1 MNMKKVL
8 VINGSRNYVS
18 KGYKIISKIQKG
30 LDSNKFEMVL
40 FDPNKLQLEFC
51 RGCKNCFNTG
61 KCPLDLKDSGK
72 LLKDSMIEADFIIF
86 LSPVYAHN
94 VSGDIKNIIDRL
106 SYWLHLFPLLGKPG
120 IIVTTT
126 DTNGHKPVEEY
137 LEHTVCLWGIDII
150 LKENFY
156 NTYSQQNIESRIEK
170 IVNVINQMNFSKMP
184 HFTSYQEAAFQNY
197 KFAFSLNKETEEH
210 RYWEENGLF
219 CADSM
224 EELYKLRIISI
235 IFNSIISGGST
246 VYPLIIALLGYN
258 MVNLSLVSMGTVVAF
273 LSLVQLF
280 VQPLLNLLTT
290 MAQFIMLKLY
300 LKRINEILAIDDA

>member
-106 SYWLHLFPLLGKPG
+106 SY
-120 IIVTTT
+120 
-126 DTNGHKPVEEY
+126 

-224 EELYKLRIISI
+224 EELYKLRIMQKK
-235 IFNSIISGGST
+235 
-246 VYPLIIALLGYN
+246 A
-258 MVNLSLVSMGTVVAF
+258 
-273 LSLVQLF
+273 
-280 VQPLLNLLTT
+280 
-290 MAQFIMLKLY
+290 
-300 LKRINEILAIDDA
+300 EAIEKV

>member
-94 VSGDIKNIIDRL
+94 VSGDIKNINGRL

-120 IIVTTT
+120 IICNDNRILMDISLLKNIWSIQYVF
-126 DTNGHKPVEEY
+126 GGRYYIKRKFLQYIQPA
-137 LEHTVCLWGIDII
+137 EH
-150 LKENFY
+150 
-156 NTYSQQNIESRIEK
+156 
-170 IVNVINQMNFSKMP
+170 
-184 HFTSYQEAAFQNY
+184 
-197 KFAFSLNKETEEH
+197 
-210 RYWEENGLF
+210 
-219 CADSM
+219 
-224 EELYKLRIISI
+224 
-235 IFNSIISGGST
+235 
-246 VYPLIIALLGYN
+246 
-258 MVNLSLVSMGTVVAF
+258 
-273 LSLVQLF
+273 
-280 VQPLLNLLTT
+280 
-290 MAQFIMLKLY
+290 
-300 LKRINEILAIDDA
+300 

>member
-210 RYWEENGLF
+210 RYW
-219 CADSM
+219 
-224 EELYKLRIISI
+224 
-235 IFNSIISGGST
+235 
-246 VYPLIIALLGYN
+246 
-258 MVNLSLVSMGTVVAF
+258 
-273 LSLVQLF
+273 
-280 VQPLLNLLTT
+280 
-290 MAQFIMLKLY
+290 
-300 LKRINEILAIDDA
+300 

>member
-94 VSGDIKNIIDRL
+94 VSGDIKNIIDI
-106 SYWLHLFPLLGKPG
+106 G
-120 IIVTTT
+120 
-126 DTNGHKPVEEY
+126 
-137 LEHTVCLWGIDII
+137 C
-150 LKENFY
+150 
-156 NTYSQQNIESRIEK
+156 TYFR
-170 IVNVINQMNFSKMP
+170 
-184 HFTSYQEAAFQNY
+184 
-197 KFAFSLNKETEEH
+197 
-210 RYWEENGLF
+210 
-219 CADSM
+219 C
-224 EELYKLRIISI
+224 
-235 IFNSIISGGST
+235 
-246 VYPLIIALLGYN
+246 
-258 MVNLSLVSMGTVVAF
+258 
-273 LSLVQLF
+273 
-280 VQPLLNLLTT
+280 
-290 MAQFIMLKLY
+290 
-300 LKRINEILAIDDA
+300 

>member
-106 SYWLHLFPLLGKPG
+106 SYWLHLFPLLHYSALLAGVV
-120 IIVTTT
+120 IAISLFFVF
-126 DTNGHKPVEEY
+126 
-137 LEHTVCLWGIDII
+137 ISI
-150 LKENFY
+150 LNTKIMFNMNAKELILQ
-156 NTYSQQNIESRIEK
+156 SKVQ
-170 IVNVINQMNFSKMP
+170 NVIVEFFEGVETIKSLKIEEKFGEKWKDTFFEQQDIN
-184 HFTSYQEAAFQNY
+184 YQ
-197 KFAFSLNKETEEH
+197 KNK
-210 RYWEENGLF
+210 
-219 CADSM
+219 
-224 EELYKLRIISI
+224 ISI

-246 VYPLIIALLGYN
+246 VYR
-258 MVNLSLVSMGTVVAF
+258 
-273 LSLVQLF
+273 
-280 VQPLLNLLTT
+280 
-290 MAQFIMLKLY
+290 
-300 LKRINEILAIDDA
+300 KRQIKQCIEK

>member
-150 LKENFY
+150 LKE
-156 NTYSQQNIESRIEK
+156 
-170 IVNVINQMNFSKMP
+170 
-184 HFTSYQEAAFQNY
+184 
-197 KFAFSLNKETEEH
+197 KFLQYIQPAEH
-210 RYWEENGLF
+210 
-219 CADSM
+219 
-224 EELYKLRIISI
+224 
-235 IFNSIISGGST
+235 
-246 VYPLIIALLGYN
+246 
-258 MVNLSLVSMGTVVAF
+258 
-273 LSLVQLF
+273 
-280 VQPLLNLLTT
+280 
-290 MAQFIMLKLY
+290 
-300 LKRINEILAIDDA
+300 

>member
-86 LSPVYAHN
+86 LSPVYEHN

-224 EELYKLRIISI
+224 EELYKLRIMQKK
-235 IFNSIISGGST
+235 
-246 VYPLIIALLGYN
+246 A
-258 MVNLSLVSMGTVVAF
+258 
-273 LSLVQLF
+273 
-280 VQPLLNLLTT
+280 
-290 MAQFIMLKLY
+290 
-300 LKRINEILAIDDA
+300 EAIEKV

>member
-94 VSGDIKNIIDRL
+94 VSGDIKDIIARL

-224 EELYKLRIISI
+224 EELYKLRIMQKK
-235 IFNSIISGGST
+235 
-246 VYPLIIALLGYN
+246 A
-258 MVNLSLVSMGTVVAF
+258 
-273 LSLVQLF
+273 
-280 VQPLLNLLTT
+280 
-290 MAQFIMLKLY
+290 
-300 LKRINEILAIDDA
+300 EAIEKV